1 MNTFLLAKNIFN
13 KKEIEDFFDF
23 IEKRISKNDMK
34 MLNRG
39 LVYPALFRRNDEIY
53 KHDFVGKLQNLINE
67 KFNFKKLKISLHS
80 DYHIETLGGWHTDE
94 GKDFGGYLPEDLDG
108 KSKIYK
114 CGVYLCSDQSK
125 LKKTMISF
133 KEEEE
138 TIKPDTEIGD
148 VIFFPIEVTHRGY
161 QGNMFVRMA
170 YSFLIRFDKFFNTKI
185 TNNFTNLRLN
195 NTKNFRKA
203 FFFTFGEDSE
213 ILAYFENKNFKRE
226 ADQINS

>member
-1 MNTFLLAKNIFN
+1 
-13 KKEIEDFFDF
+13 
-23 IEKRISKNDMK
+23 
-34 MLNRG
+34 
-39 LVYPALFRRNDEIY
+39 
-53 KHDFVGKLQNLINE
+53 
-67 KFNFKKLKISLHS
+67 
-80 DYHIETLGGWHTDE
+80 
-94 GKDFGGYLPEDLDG
+94 
-108 KSKIYK
+108 
-114 CGVYLCSDQSK
+114 
-125 LKKTMISF
+125 MISF
-133 KEEEE
+133 KEEGK

-161 QGNMFVRMA
+161 QGNMFVRIA